1 MKSAC
6 PYRCHKIVLRYIY
19 YLCFLRIFITSK
31 FTAKFCCCSV
41 VFIARRSGAE
51 VAGWTL
57 DRKIRV
63 RFPAYP
69 HRVWALW
76 WQWGKRRLRTSR
88 CPCRGRLGT
97 LKTPSCPWRGCPEAG
112 QNLETGHLSR
122 HYIAE
127 ISLNVTLNHNQQQQQ
142 NNVVFIRTFFTNRLS
157 FKCMHFS
164 MHKYEEWE
172 DWSQKLGDCS
182 YLNWPS

>member
-1 MKSAC
+1 MALKRFRILLYLEAV
-6 PYRCHKIVLRYIY
+6 HLLRE
-19 YLCFLRIFITSK
+19 
-31 FTAKFCCCSV
+31 V
-41 VFIARRSGAE
+41 ARRGGVE

-76 WQWGKRRLRTSR
+76 WQGGKRRLRTSR

-97 LKTPSCPWRGCPEAG
+97 LKTPSCPWRGCPAAG

-127 ISLNVTLNHNQQQQQ
+127 ISLNVTLNHNQQQHITWSRILKRRHYIFT
-142 NNVVFIRTFFTNRLS
+142 VSFVCFPLYHVFYL
-157 FKCMHFS
+157 
-164 MHKYEEWE
+164 KYIYYVKI
-172 DWSQKLGDCS
+172 SI
-182 YLNWPS
+182 

>member
-1 MKSAC
+1 MIFCKC
-6 PYRCHKIVLRYIY
+6 LHLEILTERPTCYIVIPL
-19 YLCFLRIFITSK
+19 K
-31 FTAKFCCCSV
+31 
-41 VFIARRSGAE
+41 RRGGAE

-76 WQWGKRRLRTSR
+76 WQGGKRRLRTSR

-97 LKTPSCPWRGCPEAG
+97 LKTPSCPWRGCPAAG

-127 ISLNVTLNHNQQQQQ
+127 ISLNVTLNHNQHQQQHHCSEVSGFEISHFLINCKQ
-142 NNVVFIRTFFTNRLS
+142 ILHWDMDIIFLFPFLQEIRCQMRVTC
-157 FKCMHFS
+157 CM
-164 MHKYEEWE
+164 
-172 DWSQKLGDCS
+172 
-182 YLNWPS
+182 